1 MVLPF
6 SGSAWVPLEREVEGQ
21 RGVRSGDALNLA
33 AVSGAPV
40 LVSAVLLDDYD
51 RRQADDSPAA
61 RLLRLAPAV
70 PQMTVARAAT

>member
-1 MVLPF
+1 M
-6 SGSAWVPLEREVEGQ
+6 PLEREVEGQ
-21 RGVRSGDALNLA
+21 RGVQSVDARSSDALNLA
-33 AVSGAPV
+33 AVTGAPV

-51 RRQADDSPAA
+51 RLQADDSPAA